1 MSLKNAKEHLGK
13 YGLDNKIKE
22 FDTSS
27 ATVKEAALALNCK
40 EAEIAKTLSFLV
52 NNKPIL
58 IVTAG
63 NRKIDNSKY
72 KSKFNEKAKMLKADE
87 VEPLI
92 GYK

>member
-13 YGLDNKIKE
+13 YGLDSKIIE

-27 ATVKEAALALNCK
+27 ATVKEAAIALNCK

-58 IVTAG
+58 IIPLFIVFC
-63 NRKIDNSKY
+63 KILSILLMFY
-72 KSKFNEKAKMLKADE
+72 H
-87 VEPLI
+87 I
-92 GYK
+92 IY